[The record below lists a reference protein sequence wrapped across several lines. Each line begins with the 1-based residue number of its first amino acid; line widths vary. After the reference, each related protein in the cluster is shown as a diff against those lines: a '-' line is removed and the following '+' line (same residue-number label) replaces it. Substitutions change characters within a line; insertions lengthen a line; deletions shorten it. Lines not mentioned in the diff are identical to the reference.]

1 MPPRPLLI
9 ALLLSFCTPAFAI
22 YKCET
27 NGRVSYNDTPCPE
40 SQHAKHVNT
49 VNASPLS
56 SDSAQA
62 QRQLTQEKNQVRQ
75 LQQERRQR
83 ETAENKQQDR
93 NARTY
98 AVKQKKCASSALH
111 KKWAKEDAAQA
122 TGKSASKATRK
133 ARRAAEKYELECGK

>member
-9 ALLLSFCTPAFAI
+9 ALLLTFCTPAFAI

-27 NGRVSYNDTPCPE
+27 NGKVSYNDTPCAE
-40 SQHAKHVNT
+40 SQHVKINT
-49 VNASPLS
+49 LNTSQLS
-56 SDSAQA
+56 SDPAQA
-62 QRQLTQEKNQVRQ
+62 ERQLTQQKNQVRQ

-83 ETAENKQQDR
+83 EMAENKLQDR
-93 NARTY
+93 NAHTY
-98 AVKQKKCASSALH
+98 AAKQKKCASSALH
-111 KKWAKEDAAQA
+111 RKWAEEDAAQA

>member
-22 YKCET
+22 YKCEA
-27 NGRVSYNDTPCPE
+27 NGRISYNDTPCPE
-40 SQHAKHVNT
+40 SKHVNT
-49 VNASPLS
+49 VNASQLS
-56 SDSAQA
+56 SDPAQA
-62 QRQLTQEKNQVRQ
+62 ERQLTQQKNEVRQ

-83 ETAENKQQDR
+83 ETAESKQQDR

-98 AVKQKKCASSALH
+98 AAKQKKCASSALH
-111 KKWAKEDAAQA
+111 KKWAEEDAAQA
-122 TGKSASKATRK
+122 SGKSISKATRK